1 MRLFS
6 PDTSFFEN
14 YIDKGKFLL
23 TWRLGLLFALVFF
36 ILTINGFLF
45 DLQSSLFYLTVFS
58 IALGGVIYLHYTKR
72 YVHVYWVFV
81 VASSSLDMIAL
92 NSPSEITHFAEFC
105 WAFCAIIFAFIG
117 LGRRVAIFIMLFLML
132 GITYFILVNFDHEMV
147 DSQQLDLAEKLGVL
161 FEILFSIASVVYL
174 LHQYTLFQ
182 AYGEAQLKFANS
194 ELEYQNKIIKRKNN
208 ENSTLLKEIHHRV
221 KNNLQ
226 IIISLLRM
234 QRDQVETEAA
244 KQDFSEAINRIHS
257 MSLIHQKMYQ
267 ERELSNIQFESYFN
281 DLIESISRSYML
293 TGLKFKVDFKTDMK
307 HLDLETIVPLGLLL
321 NELITNSIK
330 HAFSNENENVISI
343 QMHQFGKDGMVFEY
357 NDSGVW
363 NESKVVAS
371 SFGQELIEVL
381 SMQLNGVMQ
390 RTNSHYRLEIESLS

>member
-161 FEILFSIASVVYL
+161 FEILFSIVSVVYL

-182 AYGEAQLKFANS
+182 AYGEAQLKFANN

-330 HAFSNENENVISI
+330 HAFSPENENVISI

-357 NDSGVW
+357 NDSGMW
-363 NESKVVAS
+363 NESTVAAS
-371 SFGQELIEVL
+371 SFGKELIEVL

-390 RTNSHYRLEIESLS
+390 RTNSCYRLEIESLS

>member
-1 MRLFS
+1 MR
-6 PDTSFFEN
+6 
-14 YIDKGKFLL
+14 
-23 TWRLGLLFALVFF
+23 LLFALVFF

-174 LHQYTLFQ
+174 LHQYTLFSGLWRS
-182 AYGEAQLKFANS
+182 A
-194 ELEYQNKIIKRKNN
+194 I
-208 ENSTLLKEIHHRV
+208 EIC
-221 KNNLQ
+221 
-226 IIISLLRM
+226 
-234 QRDQVETEAA
+234 
-244 KQDFSEAINRIHS
+244 
-257 MSLIHQKMYQ
+257 
-267 ERELSNIQFESYFN
+267 
-281 DLIESISRSYML
+281 
-293 TGLKFKVDFKTDMK
+293 
-307 HLDLETIVPLGLLL
+307 
-321 NELITNSIK
+321 
-330 HAFSNENENVISI
+330 
-343 QMHQFGKDGMVFEY
+343 
-357 NDSGVW
+357 
-363 NESKVVAS
+363 
-371 SFGQELIEVL
+371 
-381 SMQLNGVMQ
+381 
-390 RTNSHYRLEIESLS
+390 

>member
-23 TWRLGLLFALVFF
+23 TWRLGVLFVIVFF

-58 IALGGVIYLHYTKR
+58 IALGGVIYLHFTKR
-72 YVHVYWVFV
+72 YVHVYWVFAV
-81 VASSSLDMIAL
+81 SSSALDMVAL

-117 LGRRVAIFIMLFLML
+117 LGRKVAIFIMAFLMI

-161 FEILFSIASVVYL
+161 FEILFSIVSVVYL
-174 LHQYTLFQ
+174 LHQYALFQ
-182 AYGEAQLKFANS
+182 AYGEAQLKFANN

-257 MSLIHQKMYQ
+257 MSLIHQKMCQ

-293 TGLKFKVDFKTDMK
+293 TGLKFKVDFTTDMR

-343 QMHQFGKDGMVFEY
+343 QMNQFGKDGMVFEY
-357 NDSGVW
+357 NDSGMW
-363 NESKVVAS
+363 NESTVAAS

-390 RTNSHYRLEIESLS
+390 RTNSCYRLEIETLS

>member
-1 MRLFS
+1 MQLFT
-6 PDTSFFEN
+6 PDTSFFDN
-14 YIDKGKFLL
+14 YLDKGKFLL
-23 TWRLGLLFALVFF
+23 TWRLGGLFVIVFF

-45 DLQSSLFYLTVFS
+45 DLQSSLFYLAVFS
-58 IALGGVIYLHYTKR
+58 IALGGLIYLHYTKR
-72 YVHVYWVFV
+72 YVHVYWVFAV
-81 VASSSLDMIAL
+81 SASVLDMIAL

-117 LGRRVAIFIMLFLML
+117 LGRKVAIFIMSFLVL
-132 GITYFILVNFDHEMV
+132 GISYFILVNFDHEMV
-147 DSQQLDLAEKLGVL
+147 DSKELDLAEKLGVL
-161 FEILFSIASVVYL
+161 VEILFSIISVVYL
-174 LHQYTLFQ
+174 LHQYSLFQ
-182 AYGEAQLKFANS
+182 SYGEAQLKFANK
-194 ELEYQNKIIKRKNN
+194 ELEYQNKIINRKNS

-281 DLIESISRSYML
+281 DLIDSILRSSL
-293 TGLKFKVDFKTDMK
+293 SSDVKFDVKFHTNMH
-307 HLDLETIVPLGLLL
+307 HLNLETIVPLGLLL

-330 HAFSNENENVISI
+330 HAFTPGAENSITIVMNHLGEN
-343 QMHQFGKDGMVFEY
+343 GMSFEY
-357 NDSGVW
+357 NDSGLW
-363 NESKVVAS
+363 NPEYSS
-371 SFGQELIEVL
+371 EGSFGQELIEVL
-381 SMQLNGVMQ
+381 SMQLNGNIE
-390 RTNSHYRLEIESLS
+390 RTNSCYRLEIADLS